1 MMLAKVIV
9 AMVAISSCAYAETR
23 WEETAIDGPWVAP
36 GIHARELTRTSLHF
50 YSPVAEH
57 DTFWTT
63 ANGARKDADKI
74 IDSTM
79 RYLEKLGYFDRWPK
93 TGFGFDDYDRRLAP
107 FTFHIIA
114 IEPIIVTM
122 VPHDFG
128 SQVVGKSGTQI
139 LGPRPKQGVSS
150 KFMMNYIEYGTS
162 LLYHPDVLWF
172 SPDLRIPPTPLSRYS
187 DSEQSIDHKKV
198 HLVFTRDG
206 DRWVTKRTPNAS
218 ADKREQAS
226 SVTNNELPPIHWT
239 GIGLN

>member
-1 MMLAKVIV
+1 MMLAKVIAV
-9 AMVAISSCAYAETR
+9 IMAMSSCVYAETR
-23 WEETAIDGPWVAP
+23 WEEAAIDGPWVAP
-36 GIHARELTRTSLHF
+36 DIHARELTRTSLHF

-63 ANGARKDADKI
+63 AKGARKDADKI

-93 TGFGFDDYDRRLAP
+93 TNGTYNDYVQRLAP
-107 FTFHIIA
+107 FTFHIVA
-114 IEPIIVTM
+114 IDPTVVVM

-128 SQVVGKSGTQI
+128 LPIDGRSNREIVGEAPEQSAHCKYMI
-139 LGPRPKQGVSS
+139 
-150 KFMMNYIEYGTS
+150 NYIEYGTS
-162 LLYHPDVLWF
+162 LPYHPEIIWF

-226 SVTNNELPPIHWT
+226 SVTNN
-239 GIGLN
+239 